1 MIKKKL
7 QIDIEIINSARSCID
22 NYKCL
27 EMDSKELCEIKLSTE
42 IGKDHQ
48 ILLCKNGKACNFR
61 ADYYNLV
68 CTYSACSCPVRKE
81 IYYKYE
87 Q

>member
-1 MIKKKL
+1 MKEKKL
-7 QIDIEIINSARSCID
+7 EIDMETINSARSCID

-27 EMDSKELCEIKLSTE
+27 ECHPKKMCEIEISTE

-48 ILLCKNGKACNFR
+48 IIICKNGKSGSFR

-68 CTYSACSCPVRKE
+68 CTYSVCSCPVRQE
-81 IYYKYE
+81 IYHKYE
-87 Q
+87 L